1 MWRIVDICGIIS
13 QKPAKRME
21 LKPET
26 MTYKANILLV
36 EDDPAVLSSL
46 KRRLDFEGYSVDLA
60 ETGTEAIERFSAKQ
74 PDLILLD
81 LMLPE
86 IDGFQIIEEVR
97 SSSNVPIL
105 IITAKSGVGDLVS
118 GFERGADDY
127 LVKPFVIEE
136 LLARI
141 RALIRRASQ
150 KDAAETLIFGDLTLN
165 LLTRKVTR
173 GGSQI
178 TLTPREFSIL
188 EYFLNHQGQVLSRE
202 QIFEAVWGTDH
213 MGDSNIID
221 VNIRSI
227 REKTEDGGAQRLIQ
241 TVRGIGYTLR
251 EG

>member
-1 MWRIVDICGIIS
+1 
-13 QKPAKRME
+13 ME
-21 LKPET
+21 LKPEI

-60 ETGTEAIERFSAKQ
+60 ETGTEAIERFSAKR

-150 KDAAETLIFGDLTLN
+150 KDAAEMLIFGDLTLN

-227 REKTEDGGAQRLIQ
+227 REKTETGGAQRLIQ

>member
-1 MWRIVDICGIIS
+1 VADRRYLWYNLTEAS
-13 QKPAKRME
+13 KQME

-60 ETGTEAIERFSAKQ
+60 ETGTEAIERFSAKR

-150 KDAAETLIFGDLTLN
+150 KDAAEMLIFGDLTLN

-188 EYFLNHQGQVLSRE
+188 EYFLNHKGQVLSRE

-227 REKTEDGGAQRLIQ
+227 REKTETGGAQRLIQ

>member
-1 MWRIVDICGIIS
+1 
-13 QKPAKRME
+13 ME

-60 ETGTEAIERFSAKQ
+60 ETGTEAIERFSAKR

-150 KDAAETLIFGDLTLN
+150 KDAAEMLIFGDLTLN

-188 EYFLNHQGQVLSRE
+188 EYFLNHKGQVLSRE

-227 REKTEDGGAQRLIQ
+227 REKTETGGAQRLIQ

>member
-1 MWRIVDICGIIS
+1 MADRRYLWYNLTEAS
-13 QKPAKRME
+13 KQME

-60 ETGTEAIERFSAKQ
+60 ETGTEAIERFSAKR

-150 KDAAETLIFGDLTLN
+150 KDAAEMLIFGDLTLN

-188 EYFLNHQGQVLSRE
+188 EYFLNHKGQVLSRE

-227 REKTEDGGAQRLIQ
+227 REKTETGGAQRLIQ

>member
-1 MWRIVDICGIIS
+1 MS
-13 QKPAKRME
+13 
-21 LKPET
+21 
-26 MTYKANILLV
+26 YKANILLV

-46 KRRLDFEGYSVDLA
+46 KRRLDFEGYLVDLA
-60 ETGTEAIERFSAKQ
+60 ETGREAVEKFSAKQ
-74 PDLILLD
+74 PDIILLD

-86 IDGFQIIEEVR
+86 IDGFQIIEMVR
-97 SSSNVPIL
+97 AQSNVPIL
-105 IITAKSGVGDLVS
+105 IITAKSGVHDLVS
-118 GFERGADDY
+118 SFERGADDY

-141 RALIRRASQ
+141 RALIRRAAQ
-150 KDAAETLIFGDLTLN
+150 KDTIEMLFFGDLTLN

-173 GGSQI
+173 GDAHI
-178 TLTPREFSIL
+178 ILTPREFSIL
-188 EYFLNHQGQVLSRE
+188 EYFLTHQGQVLSRE

-227 REKTEDGGAQRLIQ
+227 REKTEAGGAPRLIQ